1 MYFRI
6 VLILYFKWNTVS
18 HIDVQTMTE
27 VMGCP
32 NTIEAMLYLRSM
44 SFRAPDSGGH
54 VGKSPRVAE
63 DLQF

>member
-1 MYFRI
+1 MCFRI
-6 VLILYFKWNTVS
+6 VLILYLKWNIVS
-18 HIDVQTMTE
+18 RINVQTMAE
-27 VMGCP
+27 MMGCP